1 MSPETTPKLR
11 AILVDDEHLARR
23 YLRQLLE
30 AHPDVE
36 IVAECAD
43 GFEAVKA
50 VDDHRPDLVFLD
62 IQMPKLDGFEVLE
75 LIHHPVSV
83 IFATAY
89 DQYALKAF
97 DAHAVDYLL
106 KPFSP
111 QRLEESLLKVK
122 RLHGSRAVAPEV
134 ASLRND
140 ARPEG
145 AYLERVV
152 IKDGAKIVFVPVED
166 IDYISAE
173 DDYVSVHSR
182 DNSWL
187 KHATISGL
195 EDALNPAQFVRIHR
209 STLVRVDRIQRIERE
224 TKDRYVALLKS
235 GTQLAISRS
244 GHKRLKKLFR

>member
-1 MSPETTPKLR
+1 M
-11 AILVDDEHLARR
+11 
-23 YLRQLLE
+23 
-30 AHPDVE
+30 
-36 IVAECAD
+36 
-43 GFEAVKA
+43 
-50 VDDHRPDLVFLD
+50 
-62 IQMPKLDGFEVLE
+62 
-75 LIHHPVSV
+75 
-83 IFATAY
+83 
-89 DQYALKAF
+89 
-97 DAHAVDYLL
+97 
-106 KPFSP
+106 
-111 QRLEESLLKVK
+111 
-122 RLHGSRAVAPEV
+122 
-134 ASLRND
+134 
-140 ARPEG
+140 
-145 AYLERVV
+145 

-209 STLVRVDRIQRIERE
+209 STLVRLDRIQRIERE